1 MNPIFIVFFL
11 IVSFIILSI
20 IANLYYVNK
29 LKKLLERIVDKE
41 YLKKLTKE
49 Q

>member
-29 LKKLLERIVDKE
+29 LKNLLERIVDKE
-41 YLKKLTKE
+41 YLKKLN
-49 Q
+49 